1 MDNKAVLRMDGL
13 EIEVSAGI
21 VWCGADQY
29 AEDGGEA
36 VCCDWE
42 LVPEGLQAA
51 FLELRG
57 KWSETMKAFMEN
69 NRDALC
75 VLKRQLDEGYRVER
89 EAWAEH
95 KLSLV
100 DARSHCDEPGDY
112 I

>member
-1 MDNKAVLRMDGL
+1 MDNKAVLRVDGL

-21 VWCGADQY
+21 VWCGADEY

-57 KWSETMKAFMEN
+57 KWSETMRSF
-69 NRDALC
+69 
-75 VLKRQLDEGYRVER
+75 LKRQLDEGYRVER
-89 EAWAEH
+89 EAWEKH

-100 DARSHCDEPGDY
+100 YAGSHCGERGDY
-112 I
+112 IW